1 MKKIDG
7 LHPDRPHPH
16 GDAGVNRL
24 RTFETEEYFAKYE
37 FTKPYLI
44 SASDCESISIAD
56 LIHLGDGS
64 VEEFLDVKLGY
75 PEMTGSATLR
85 KAVAS
90 LYDTTHEDQVLILGS
105 PIEGIYLTMQA
116 LLDHG
121 DHVVVLSPAYD
132 ALFNVADHLTKNASR
147 WFLKNDGKTWSL
159 DFEQLEKLTSQPT
172 KLLVINFPH
181 NPTGF
186 LPSRSDLNRIIEIAA
201 KRGIRIYSDEI
212 YRGLEYDPAER
223 LTSMVDL
230 VEGSVALGG
239 ASKGLGLPGLRFGWL
254 VTKDP
259 ALYKEL
265 LNLKT
270 YTSMCSTQAS
280 EYLGRMAIRAI
291 PQLIEKNLNIV
302 KQNLLIAERFFE
314 KWNRHFTWLRPVAG
328 SVSLMKIKEESAE
341 KFCHEMATRF
351 GVVLLPVKFMG
362 SEDQYARL
370 GFGRINFQIGMD
382 AFEKALLEIY
392 G

>member
-1 MKKIDG
+1 MKNIDD
-7 LHPDRPHPH
+7 LLPDPPHPP
-16 GDAGVNRL
+16 GDGSTNRL

-44 SASDCESISIAD
+44 SASDCESIRIAD

-75 PEMTGSATLR
+75 PEMTGSASLR
-85 KAVAS
+85 KGVAS
-90 LYDTTHEDQVLILGS
+90 IYETIHEDQVLILGS
-105 PIEGIYLTMQA
+105 PIEGIYLTMRA
-116 LLDHG
+116 LLNHG
-121 DHVVVLSPAYD
+121 DHVIVLSPAYD
-132 ALFNVADHLTKNASR
+132 ALFNVANHITRNASR

-159 DFEQLEKLTSQPT
+159 DFEQLEKLTAQPT
-172 KLLVINFPH
+172 KLLVINFPQ

-186 LPSRSDLNRIIEIAA
+186 LPSRSDWNRIIEVAE
-201 KRGIRIYSDEI
+201 KRGIRIFSDEI
-212 YRGLEYDPAER
+212 YRGLEYDPADR
-223 LTSMVDL
+223 LPSLVDL
-230 VEGSVALGG
+230 VEGSVALAG

-265 LNLKT
+265 LTLKT
-270 YTSMCSTQAS
+270 YTSMCSTQAG

-291 PQLIEKNLNIV
+291 PKLIEKNLNIV
-302 KQNLLIAERFFE
+302 KQNLLIAEKFFL
-314 KWNRHFTWLRPVAG
+314 KWHTHLAWLRPVAG
-328 SVSLMKIKEESAE
+328 SVSLMKIKEEPAE
-341 KFCHEMATRF
+341 KFCHEMAKRF

-362 SEDQYARL
+362 YEDQYARL
-370 GFGRINFQIGMD
+370 GFGRANFQIGID